1 MKSQSFLL
9 FAAAVS
15 ALLVSCGSLQK
26 LNESMNKVSESLG
39 DANAFVERGFRPK
52 PKDVAYDAHTKL
64 DYLAAL
70 GYIMLYS
77 DREFSD
83 GEWLKLL
90 EFYDRD
96 QYKNVKDDE
105 FRRQA
110 ALREFEGEMFS
121 KVANINYEGRFELGS
136 TQYFGEYDFEGEF
149 FPVKELGSS
158 SYFTIRFSGW
168 SGGIAEMQVILK
180 NAEDFNYI
188 PMNPEEAS
196 SFIDSRKNYNSINR
210 SVSMLLIVEFVPFDD
225 PVLVNMQS
233 ILRLDEY
240 HMMVSIVEAI
250 FYDGVREI
258 TRIKL

>member
-1 MKSQSFLL
+1 MFT
-9 FAAAVS
+9 AAVS

-26 LNESMNKVSESLG
+26 LNESMNKVSESPG
-39 DANAFVERGFRPK
+39 DANESVERGFRPK

-64 DYLAAL
+64 DHLAVL

-77 DREFSD
+77 DRGFSD
-83 GEWLKLL
+83 REWLSLL
-90 EFYDRD
+90 SYYDNDR
-96 QYKNVKDDE
+96 YENVKDDE

-110 ALREFEGEMFS
+110 ALREFEEEMFS

-136 TQYFGEYDFEGEF
+136 KQYFGEYDFEGEF
-149 FPVKELGSS
+149 FPVNGLGST
-158 SYFTIRFSGW
+158 SYFPISFNKWASGI
-168 SGGIAEMQVILK
+168 GEIQVILK

-196 SFIDSRKNYNSINR
+196 SFIDNRKRNFITTSVDR

-250 FYDGVREI
+250 FYDGVTEI

>member
-1 MKSQSFLL
+1 MKNQSFLL
-9 FAAAVS
+9 FTAAVS

-39 DANAFVERGFRPK
+39 DANEFVERGFRPK

-64 DYLAAL
+64 EYLHAL
-70 GYIMLYS
+70 GYIMLHS

-83 GEWLKLL
+83 GEWLKLF
-90 EFYDRD
+90 EYYDYDR
-96 QYKNVKDDE
+96 YKNVKDDE

-110 ALREFEGEMFS
+110 ALREFEEQMFS

-136 TQYFGEYDFEGEF
+136 MQYFGEYDFEGEF
-149 FPVKELGSS
+149 FPVKELGST
-158 SYFTIRFSGW
+158 SYFPIRFSKY
-168 SGGIAEMQVILK
+168 SLGIGEIQVILK

-196 SFIDSRKNYNSINR
+196 SFIDSRKKYNSIDR
-210 SVSMLLIVEFVPFDD
+210 SVSMLLIVEFMPFDD

-233 ILRLDEY
+233 ILRLNEY

-250 FYDGVREI
+250 FYDGVTEI